1 MFFVWRWKISSHCF
15 YTFIY
20 RSGSSESSLSYW
32 SRSVLVRKKTTPAAM
47 SRKPATE
54 LMAMLTT
61 RGSET
66 YSSQCSPRYHQF
78 SPTRH
83 LHTHTRVKQNTHTLP
98 QLQLIM
104 FSWHLYL
111 FSKEQNNL
119 ASWKK
124 HFNSLNKGTITH
136 FVLNYKVFIKLK
148 WYYNTFNLININT
161 S

>member
-1 MFFVWRWKISSHCF
+1 MEDFLTLLLHIYLPQRILRVVFV
-15 YTFIY
+15 
-20 RSGSSESSLSYW
+20 
-32 SRSVLVRKKTTPAAM
+32 VLVSKRSRQEEDDSRGNEQEASDGADGDANHERLRDVFLAVFTTVPPILPNTTP
-47 SRKPATE
+47 T
-54 LMAMLTT
+54 
-61 RGSET
+61 
-66 YSSQCSPRYHQF
+66 
-78 SPTRH
+78 
-83 LHTHTRVKQNTHTLP
+83 HTHTRVKQNTHTLP